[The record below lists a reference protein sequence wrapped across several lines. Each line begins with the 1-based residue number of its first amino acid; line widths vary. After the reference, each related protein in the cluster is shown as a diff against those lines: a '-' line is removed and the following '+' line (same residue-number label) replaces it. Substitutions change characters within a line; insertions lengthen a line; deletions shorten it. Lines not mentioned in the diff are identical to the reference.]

1 MLVRLSLDLQRPE
14 ALTLSRSLCSPLSL
28 SWATRVSR
36 GTGSLLRVTLALT
49 SALVQLLGA
58 GALWGIAHAGQ
69 AELDAGWRWKA
80 ADETLGIEVYVRSRP
95 DHHREFL
102 AITRVQARLSTVA
115 AVLQD
120 TQAMPQW
127 LYRTRE
133 VQVLESAGPA
143 SGLLRLVTHLPW
155 PLADRDAVIAWQM
168 KQDPLSGE
176 VQLTGAATAHGAPL
190 VDGCVRMPELESNWR
205 LKPLGGGI
213 VEVRL
218 SGYGHMGGNLSF
230 PPLRAFVSTAVWQA
244 PLESLRGLHGM
255 VQRPAYRQAQVPA
268 VREWP

>member
-28 SWATRVSR
+28 SWATRVSL
-36 GTGSLLRVTLALT
+36 GTGSLPRVLLALT

-58 GALWGIAHAGQ
+58 CALWGIAHAGQ

-168 KQDPLSGE
+168 KQDALSGE
-176 VQLTGAATAHGAPL
+176 VQLNGAA
-190 VDGCVRMPELESNWR
+190 
-205 LKPLGGGI
+205 LKPLGGGM